1 MYTCIRKC
9 ACLFPNWYQL
19 DPDYL
24 GISVLRIGDE
34 NQPKSDFAREASNFK
49 NSFPPNPYGGK
60 STMADSIPRSI
71 FRNSR
76 FPDPPEGPTRV
87 KIDQKCKNHEIAF
100 QTLDLIDL
108 DVTKPS
114 PQVSRSRSAK
124 TGVFLRSEFSA
135 KMYMYGAYIM
145 ALYESPQEGGACPGV
160 AGRRHWPLGL

>member
-1 MYTCIRKC
+1 MLIFRKCVEFTCFVGNVYTCIRKC

-24 GISVLRIGDE
+24 GISVLQIGDE
-34 NQPKSDFAREASNFK
+34 YQPQSDFAREASNFK
-49 NSFPPNPYGGK
+49 NSFPPNP
-60 STMADSIPRSI
+60 SQTPPR
-71 FRNSR
+71 
-76 FPDPPEGPTRV
+76 GPTRV
-87 KIDQKCKNHEIAF
+87 KIVQKSQNHEITF

-135 KMYMYGAYIM
+135 KMYMCGSYIM
-145 ALYESPQEGGACPGV
+145 SLYESPQEGGACPGV